1 MAKSVFDD
9 TPPQGTILTAAQVN
23 ALQNHRHDGL
33 DQDGSAPLD
42 YAVSTGSANAYV
54 LTLPKALTAH
64 IPGLPI
70 RWKANFTNTGAA
82 TFNPSGLGAVAMKKN
97 GSTNLVAG
105 DIVSGRIITVSYDG
119 TYYQLLSDT
128 ATNEISV
135 HDADAGA
142 HANMQL
148 TVIRAYET
156 QSSGTNASQSSGWN
170 NVPLNAHSKYG
181 PLSSSMSFSAPSIT
195 LPAGTYLAF
204 AHSPVETG
212 DNGRAQL
219 RIRDTTASATLCV
232 GGSVRHGTDDDFGDV
247 NLFGMFTLSAEHTI
261 TLQRYCSGAG
271 TMLASASGEIEIYG
285 EVLLLK
291 IA

>member
-42 YAVSTGSANAYV
+42 YAVSTGSANAYA
-54 LTLPKALTAH
+54 LTLPKALAAH

-70 RWKANFTNTGAA
+70 SFKANFTNTGEA
-82 TFNPSGLGAVAMKKN
+82 TFNPGPGPLSIKKN
-97 GSTNLVAG
+97 GSTGLIAN
-105 DIVSGRIITVSYDG
+105 DIVSGRIITVAYDG
-119 TYYQLLSDT
+119 IYYQLLSDT
-128 ATNEISV
+128 ATNEISA
-135 HDADAGA
+135 HDANAGA
-142 HANMQL
+142 HANLQL

-170 NVPLNAHSKYG
+170 NVPLNAHTKYG
-181 PLSSSMSFSAPSIT
+181 PLSSNMSFNAPSIT
-195 LPAGTYLAF
+195 LPAGTYFAV

-219 RIRDTTASATLCV
+219 RIRDTTASTTLCV
-232 GGSVRHGTDDDFGDV
+232 GGSVRHGTDDDIGDV
-247 NLFGMFTLSAEHTI
+247 NLIGIFTLSAEHTV

-271 TMLASASGEIEIYG
+271 TMMASSSGEIEVYG